1 MENRTIMQAL
11 PLVASVLGDKYG
23 VTVHVGG
30 REASTNGK
38 VINLPS
44 LPLDCDETLLGLAR
58 GYIDHESAHIRE
70 TDFKAIKEA
79 KLTALE
85 NHIMNSIEDWRV
97 ENKLANLFPGCRGN
111 FNWLIKR
118 FFSGD
123 IKKYEDS
130 LIHLLPNFILLT
142 VRSWDVPEVEKARQ
156 GLQDVLEKRYPGLYQ
171 KLNCI
176 LKEVRANCSSTSDSI
191 NSAKR
196 VSVLLRTTSTSGL
209 ATGKNS
215 TKGSVQG
222 QPDGPMAQ
230 AKNEDKRE
238 KDLDDLLSVA
248 DNQLPKNLTNILSDR
263 LSNDTGR
270 NQKVNSVQVA
280 QVGVKSLTSFPQSE
294 VDEIKRA
301 ESMLKVRLGRVMQAE
316 KLTRGHLS
324 RRGRVSSQSLAKII
338 VSDPKIFSREQMQPG
353 INTAVHLLL
362 DTSGSMRARID
373 LSCKACY
380 AMAKALES
388 IKGINVGVTVFPA
401 AKNDGIS
408 VCPVVSHG
416 ERVHANFSTNAS
428 GGTPMG
434 SALWWLLQQLSL
446 RQESRKIVLLLTDG
460 APDDA
465 ANVNDAIKV
474 GKQLGVE
481 LYGIGIN
488 SDSTERLFLN
498 KSCRLDDLTELAPAM
513 YDLLSG
519 VLVNKEKS
527 HG

>member
-1 MENRTIMQAL
+1 MDNRIIMQAL

-79 KLTALE
+79 KLTPLE

-97 ENKLANLFPGCRGN
+97 ENKLAALFPGCRGN
-111 FNWLIKR
+111 FNWLIKH
-118 FFSGD
+118 FFTDDS
-123 IKKYEDS
+123 KKLEDS
-130 LIHLLPNFILLT
+130 LVHLVPNLILLT
-142 VRSWDVPEVEKARQ
+142 VRSWDVQEVENARQ
-156 GLQDVLEKRYPGLYQ
+156 GLQDVFEKRYPSLCQ
-171 KLNCI
+171 KLDCI
-176 LKEVRANCSSTSDSI
+176 LKEVRTNCSSTSDSI
-191 NSAKR
+191 GSAKR
-196 VSVLLRTTSTSGL
+196 ISALLRTTSTSGL
-209 ATGKNS
+209 AAGKNS

-230 AKNEDKRE
+230 AKNEDKRA
-238 KDLDDLLSVA
+238 KDLGDLLSVA
-248 DNQLPKNLTNILSDR
+248 DNQLPQNIGEILSDK

-270 NQKVNSVQVA
+270 NQKENSVQVA
-280 QVGVKSLTSFPQSE
+280 QVGVKSLTPFPQSE

-338 VSDPKIFSREQMQPG
+338 VSDPKIFNRQQIQPG

-362 DTSGSMRARID
+362 DTSGSMRTRID
-373 LSCKACY
+373 LACKSCY

-401 AKNDGIS
+401 ARNNGIS
-408 VCPVVSHG
+408 VCPLVEHG
-416 ERVHANFSTNAS
+416 ERVPSEFSTNVY
-428 GGTPMG
+428 GGTPLG
-434 SALWWLLQQLSL
+434 ATLWWVLQQLTL
-446 RQESRKIVLLLTDG
+446 LNESRKIILVITDG
-460 APDDA
+460 APDDR
-465 ANVNDAIKV
+465 ANVKDAIKT
-474 GKQLGVE
+474 GKRLGVE
-481 LYGIGIN
+481 LYGVGIH
-488 SDSTERLFLN
+488 SDSVKQLIPHG
-498 KSCRLDDLTELAPAM
+498 SCRVDDLTELAPAM

-519 VLVNKEKS
+519 ALVNN
-527 HG
+527 